1 VAGAIWLQFGLHKER
16 QMFFFVGLAVVFGC
30 VFGGFI
36 MAGGKMAP
44 IIKAAPIE
52 GFIIVGSAIGAQL
65 IGNSLLIFKGAF
77 GGMARC
83 IAGPKWKPQD
93 YLDLILLVGKLLN
106 VMKKEGA
113 VALEAHVEGPDSS
126 AIFGEY
132 PKLAKDHSIV
142 HMICDTLRLVV
153 IAQGNLDADAVDDVM
168 KNAIK
173 THHHDEMKFQGTL
186 ASIAGAL
193 PALGIVACV
202 LGVVKTMGAIDQPP
216 PVLGGLIGGALV
228 GTFLG
233 VFVAYGVFDPLANR
247 LGQIIDEEGQIYKVI
262 NEMIVQTLRGHP
274 VPLVIEAARSVIS
287 HHNQPGFAEVFDGL
301 RGK

>member
-1 VAGAIWLQFGLHKER
+1 
-16 QMFFFVGLAVVFGC
+16 MFFFVGLGVVFGC
-30 VFGGFI
+30 VFGGYI

-65 IGNSLLIFKGAF
+65 IGNSIGIFKGAL
-77 GGMARC
+77 GGMGKC
-83 IAGPKWKPQD
+83 IKGPKWVKQD
-93 YLDLILLVGKLLN
+93 YLDLILLVGKLLA

-113 VALEAHVEGPDSS
+113 VALEAHV
-126 AIFGEY
+126 AH
-132 PKLAKDHSIV
+132 DHSIV

-153 IAQGNLDADAVDDVM
+153 IAQGNLDANAVEDVLN
-168 KNAIK
+168 NAIK
-173 THHHDEMKFQGTL
+173 THHHDELKTQGTL
-186 ASIAGAL
+186 SSIAGAL

-216 PVLGGLIGGALV
+216 PVLGALIGSALV

-233 VFVAYGVFDPLANR
+233 VFVAYGVFDPMANR
-247 LGQIIDEEGQIYKVI
+247 LGQIIDEEGQVYKVI
-262 NEMIVQTLRGHP
+262 MHMIVGTLQGHP
-274 VPLVIEAARSVIS
+274 IPLVIEAARAVIS
-287 HHNQPGFAEVFDGL
+287 HHNQPSFAEVFDGL

>member
-1 VAGAIWLQFGLHKER
+1 
-16 QMFFFVGLAVVFGC
+16 MFFFVGLVVVFGC

-65 IGNSLLIFKGAF
+65 IGNSMSIFKGGFA
-77 GGMARC
+77 GIGRV

-173 THHHDEMKFQGTL
+173 QHHHDELKFREMLGNI
-186 ASIAGAL
+186 SGSL

-233 VFVAYGVFDPLANR
+233 VFVAYGVFEPLGAR
-247 LGQIIDEEGQIYKVI
+247 LGQIIDEEGQVYKVI

-287 HHNQPGFAEVFDGL
+287 HENQPGFAEVFDGL

>member
-1 VAGAIWLQFGLHKER
+1 
-16 QMFFFVGLAVVFGC
+16 MFFFVGLGVVFGC
-30 VFGGFI
+30 VFGGYI

-52 GFIIVGSAIGAQL
+52 GFIIVGSGIGAQL
-65 IGNSLLIFKGAF
+65 IANSMLIFKGGF
-77 GGMARC
+77 GGIGRC

-93 YLDLILLVGKLLN
+93 YLDLILMVGKLLN

-113 VALEAHVEGPDSS
+113 VALEAHVENPDSS

-132 PKLAKDHSIV
+132 PKLAGDHSIV

-168 KNAIK
+168 KNYIK
-173 THHHDEMKFQGTL
+173 THHHDELKFQGML
-186 ASIAGAL
+186 SNVAGAL

-216 PVLGGLIGGALV
+216 PVLGALIGSALV

-233 VFVAYGVFDPLANR
+233 VFVAYGVFDPLAAR

-287 HHNQPGFAEVFDGL
+287 HQNQPGFAEVFDGL

>member
-1 VAGAIWLQFGLHKER
+1 
-16 QMFFFVGLAVVFGC
+16 
-30 VFGGFI
+30 

-65 IGNSLLIFKGAF
+65 IGNSIGIFKGAL
-77 GGMARC
+77 GGMGKC
-83 IAGPKWKPQD
+83 IKGPKWVKQD
-93 YLDLILLVGKLLN
+93 YLDLILLVGKLLA

-113 VALEAHVEGPDSS
+113 VALEAHVENPDSS

-132 PKLAKDHSIV
+132 PKLAHDHSIV

-153 IAQGNLDADAVDDVM
+153 IAQGNLDANAVEDVLN
-168 KNAIK
+168 NAIK
-173 THHHDEMKFQGTL
+173 THHHDELKTQGTL
-186 ASIAGAL
+186 SSIAGAL

-216 PVLGGLIGGALV
+216 PVLGALIGSALV

-233 VFVAYGVFDPLANR
+233 VFVAYGVFDPMANR
-247 LGQIIDEEGQIYKVI
+247 LGQIIDEEGQVYKVI
-262 NEMIVQTLRGHP
+262 MHMIVGTLQGHP
-274 VPLVIEAARSVIS
+274 IPLVIEAARAVIS
-287 HHNQPGFAEVFDGL
+287 HHNQPSFAEVFDGL

>member
-1 VAGAIWLQFGLHKER
+1 
-16 QMFFFVGLAVVFGC
+16 VFGC
-30 VFGGFI
+30 VFGGYI

-52 GFIIVGSAIGAQL
+52 GFIIVGSGIGAQL
-65 IGNSLLIFKGAF
+65 IANSMLIFKGGF
-77 GGMARC
+77 GGIGRC
-83 IAGPKWKPQD
+83 IKGPKWKPQD
-93 YLDLILLVGKLLN
+93 YLDLILMVGKLLN

-113 VALEAHVEGPDSS
+113 VALEAHVENPDSS

-132 PKLAKDHSIV
+132 PKLAADHSIT

-168 KNAIK
+168 KNYIK
-173 THHHDEMKFQGTL
+173 THHHDELKFQGML
-186 ASIAGAL
+186 SNVAGAL

-216 PVLGGLIGGALV
+216 PVLGGLIGSALV

-233 VFVAYGVFDPLANR
+233 VFVAYGVFDPLAAR
-247 LGQIIDEEGQIYKVI
+247 LGQIIDEDGQIYKVI

-287 HHNQPGFAEVFDGL
+287 HQNQPGFAEVFDGL